1 VKRLLI
7 AMALCLPIA
16 SQAAAASNDRASLAP
31 SPAPSHPRSFDF
43 RLVHDPEFDSTP
55 VRNSG
60 LIGQTELA
68 PNASLGFGLLNVSSR
83 RLSSGEWRYDARGA
97 RSKKASVRFVL
108 KF

>member
-1 VKRLLI
+1 MKRWLI
-7 AMALCLPIA
+7 AMALCLPLA
-16 SQAAAASNDRASLAP
+16 SQAGAASNDRAILAP
-31 SPAPSHPRSFDF
+31 NVAPPHPRSFDF
-43 RLVHDPEFDSTP
+43 RLIHDPEFDSTP

-60 LIGQTELA
+60 LIGQTQLA

-83 RLSSGEWRYDARGA
+83 RPSSGEWRYDARGA